1 MKLRK
6 ILLGDNM
13 SSDALWNEFEK
24 TGKIEDYM
32 KYKLNETKNEEVN
45 ETFKSEGNSN
55 KGDSV

>member
-1 MKLRK
+1 
-6 ILLGDNM
+6 M
-13 SSDALWNEFEK
+13 SIDALWNEFEK

-45 ETFKSEGNSN
+45 ETVKSEGNSN